1 MLAFI
6 YPPAMAI
13 LRSVMSYP
21 DFLLIL
27 IFCFHIEKQA
37 HARIFQHTAVD
48 KFKFSTEYSNIF

>member
-1 MLAFI
+1 
-6 YPPAMAI
+6 MAL

-27 IFCFHIEKQA
+27 IFCFHIKKQA

-48 KFKFSTEYSNIF
+48 KFEFSTEYSNIF